1 MHSAEISSFLKLAY
15 LGLQA
20 RQALLASFCT
30 TSKARRRRDLT
41 LFHSLFFKVPFE
53 KRLAVNQ
60 SFSEELGQQSSF
72 DGAAAATVV
81 ATAVLLLRLDYTLLV
96 IQKL

>member
-1 MHSAEISSFLKLAY
+1 MYCF
-15 LGLQA
+15 Q
-20 RQALLASFCT
+20 
-30 TSKARRRRDLT
+30 KAKRRRDLT

-81 ATAVLLLRLDYTLLV
+81 ATAVLLLLLRLDYTLLV

>member
-15 LGLQA
+15 LGLQV
-20 RQALLASFCT
+20 RQELLASFCT